1 MLLLINRLLPSTP
14 VFGTR
19 GLSWL
24 LQRCCRALLLCLS
37 VAWPFVGISNASA
50 QALTPGTIVGWGSN
64 EYGQTNIPAGLSG
77 VTAIASGAYHSLA
90 LKSDGTVV
98 GWGSN
103 GEGQTSVPA
112 GLSGVTAIAGG
123 GSHSVAA
130 NTKSVDTTPPTVT
143 MVVPT
148 QNARYLIQQRVN
160 VSYSCAD
167 PSTVALCSGSQP
179 VGALLDTARLGPKT
193 FFVTA
198 TDGRGNTGSTLINY
212 TVEARPST
220 LPPATPPRRK

>member
-1 MLLLINRLLPSTP
+1 MLFRS
-14 VFGTR
+14 
-19 GLSWL
+19 
-24 LQRCCRALLLCLS
+24 
-37 VAWPFVGISNASA
+37 
-50 QALTPGTIVGWGSN
+50 LTP
-64 EYGQTNIPAGLSG
+64 
-77 VTAIASGAYHSLA
+77 
-90 LKSDGTVV
+90 GTVV
-98 GWGSN
+98 GWGFN
-103 GEGQTSVPA
+103 DFGQISIPA

-123 GSHSVAA
+123 YDHSLAA
-130 NTKSVDTTPPTVT
+130 NTKPVVVDTTPPTVT

-148 QNARYLIQQRVN
+148 QNARYLIQQRVT

-167 PSTVALCSGSQP
+167 LSTVVLCSGSLP

>member
-37 VAWPFVGISNASA
+37 VAWPFVGTSNASA
-50 QALTPGTIVGWGSN
+50 QALTPGTVVGWGSN

-98 GWGSN
+98 GWGFN
-103 GEGQTSVPA
+103 FYGQASSPA

-123 GSHSVAA
+123 GTHSLAL
-130 NTKSVDTTPPTVT
+130 KSDGTV
-143 MVVPT
+143 VGWGL
-148 QNARYLIQQRVN
+148 NAFGQTSIPAGL
-160 VSYSCAD
+160 
-167 PSTVALCSGSQP
+167 SG
-179 VGALLDTARLGPKT
+179 
-193 FFVTA
+193 VTA
-198 TDGRGNTGSTLINY
+198 IAGGFLHSLALKSDG
-212 TVEARPST
+212 TVVGWG
-220 LPPATPPRRK
+220 